1 MASSHLRRFS
11 FQFVHCR
18 SFRVRRRH
26 CFIYFEIAIG
36 QVVEDSCL
44 YEDKD
49 IPVPVISPPF
59 TLSFRYLCTMHQ
71 CSSFDDASAVVH
83 FVLGTDN
90 TLQSKVQSQ
99 ISQRRSTYCS
109 ILRFRIEQYFHL
121 LFVILLF
128 VKIKNTQLLFKQF
141 L

>member
-1 MASSHLRRFS
+1 MCKVTDQLDGPAGQTSWTDQLDGPVCLYI
-11 FQFVHCR
+11 VHCR

-90 TLQSKVQSQ
+90 TLQSKVQSR

-121 LFVILLF
+121 
-128 VKIKNTQLLFKQF
+128 
-141 L
+141 